1 VVPQAVES
9 TSSTDRQLHNQLCC
23 RRSDSWVSG
32 GHRWSG
38 VGCLHRCGCWSG
50 LHGQRL
56 RACLD
61 RDSIRAPT
69 TRVRSVAACQAA
81 EADRNWNSLRRDVR
95 VGMCWRSCEGHE
107 GERRIQGRLPER
119 TRSPGTAQRLKVGLH
134 SLLLVVGRLLFAVAM
149 GAVFLAAMESWIFF
163 AVFLV
168 VIGFF
173 WWRGGRRRAPAGAV
187 GADEVVVPRREASRL
202 LGGKSVTGLVIWGEL
217 EAAQLPSGEMGVTLS
232 SIHREMQWQEGTNA
246 AKRLWR
252 ILSF

>member
-1 VVPQAVES
+1 
-9 TSSTDRQLHNQLCC
+9 
-23 RRSDSWVSG
+23 
-32 GHRWSG
+32 
-38 VGCLHRCGCWSG
+38 
-50 LHGQRL
+50 
-56 RACLD
+56 
-61 RDSIRAPT
+61 
-69 TRVRSVAACQAA
+69 
-81 EADRNWNSLRRDVR
+81 
-95 VGMCWRSCEGHE
+95 
-107 GERRIQGRLPER
+107 
-119 TRSPGTAQRLKVGLH
+119 
-134 SLLLVVGRLLFAVAM
+134 M